1 MIPPLVEKIL
11 RSDALT
17 EEELLEKKGSIYTF
31 LNPVSYLNA
40 QKEKDLFQAFDGI
53 FADGSLLVKAI
64 RLLYGKK
71 VTRRSFDMT
80 SLAPVLLRY
89 ALQEG
94 KRVAIIASKQ
104 EEVEQAVDIIRD
116 KGRHQQAYRYLPFS
130 QGLQYTQGG
139 DIPQAGCVRQFFR
152 SLCADHP

>member
-1 MIPPLVEKIL
+1 M
-11 RSDALT
+11 
-17 EEELLEKKGSIYTF
+17 EELLERKGSIYTF

-40 QKEKDLFQAFDGI
+40 HKEKDLFQAFDGI

-64 RLLYGKK
+64 RLLYGRK

-104 EEVEQAVDIIRD
+104 EEVEQVMAEMEGLGFELTNLGGGSYGDMRGWHGGWLSSRRVP
-116 KGRHQQAYRYLPFS
+116 KLVLLHQ
-130 QGLQYTQGG
+130 
-139 DIPQAGCVRQFFR
+139 
-152 SLCADHP
+152 